1 MNIFAIL
8 APVLGFIME
17 WIYKFIPNY
26 GWTIILFT
34 LIMKILMFPL
44 QVKQQK
50 STARM
55 SAFQPMIKEIQEK
68 YKDDRVRMNEEMV
81 KFQQESGFS
90 MTAGCLPMIL
100 NMFIIFGMIEVVYRP
115 LQYVLRIPTDIIQ
128 KCIEIAKAGGT
139 DAARLASHLAQN
151 ELLGLVSANPDAY
164 RSVLSQEQ
172 IDAIT
177 NFQFTFLGI
186 NLAQTPGDAGWLSV
200 AIIIPILS
208 VVTMIA
214 FQIIT
219 MKSSGQQLAGSMMA
233 MTWVMSLM
241 FAWFAF
247 TVPVGFSLYYTASN
261 VFSWAQT
268 AILRKKY
275 NPEKI
280 KQEIEEEL
288 KAKRAA
294 KKQKKQVTVVEKDGT
309 EVVKD
314 VNQAELDRIRLE
326 RARALDEERYKDE

>member
-100 NMFIIFGMIEVVYRP
+100 NMFIIFGMIEVVYPWEERAAIVCNDEGLLEGLP
-115 LQYVLRIPTDIIQ
+115 LNRYVPEMGQPIAGTFFVCGFSDDRLTGLTD
-128 KCIEIAKAGGT
+128 E
-139 DAARLASHLAQN
+139 
-151 ELLGLVSANPDAY
+151 
-164 RSVLSQEQ
+164 
-172 IDAIT
+172 
-177 NFQFTFLGI
+177 
-186 NLAQTPGDAGWLSV
+186 
-200 AIIIPILS
+200 
-208 VVTMIA
+208 
-214 FQIIT
+214 
-219 MKSSGQQLAGSMMA
+219 QLARFGRMFHNPQQFLFNENKELYA
-233 MTWVMSLM
+233 VMDC
-241 FAWFAF
+241 
-247 TVPVGFSLYYTASN
+247 VPTE
-261 VFSWAQT
+261 
-268 AILRKKY
+268 
-275 NPEKI
+275 PM
-280 KQEIEEEL
+280 EEP
-288 KAKRAA
+288 
-294 KKQKKQVTVVEKDGT
+294 
-309 EVVKD
+309 
-314 VNQAELDRIRLE
+314 
-326 RARALDEERYKDE
+326 

>member
-1 MNIFAIL
+1 MGLL
-8 APVLGFIME
+8 ATPLGFVME
-17 WIYKFIPNY
+17 LLYKVVPNY
-26 GWTIILFT
+26 GLTIILFT

-50 STARM
+50 NTARM

-81 KFQQESGFS
+81 KFQEESGFS
-90 MTAGCLPMIL
+90 MTAGCLPMVL
-100 NMFIIFGMIEVVYRP
+100 NMLVIFGMIEVVYRP
-115 LQYVLRIPTDIIQ
+115 MQYILRI
-128 KCIEIAKAGGT
+128 GT
-139 DAARLASHLAQN
+139 DAINQCIEVAKTAGVALQANTTLVQN
-151 ELLGLVSANPDAY
+151 QLMSLIQADPTAY
-164 RSVLSQEQ
+164 SSVLSADQL
-172 IDAIT
+172 DAVV
-177 NFQFTFLGI
+177 NFKFSFLGI
-186 NLAQTPGDAGWLSV
+186 NLAQTPGEAGWLSI

-219 MKSSGQQLAGSMMA
+219 MKSSGQQLGGGMMV
-233 MTWVMSLM
+233 MTWVMSLT

-261 VFSWAQT
+261 VFSWVQT
-268 AILRKKY
+268 SILRKKY

-294 KKQKKQVTVVEKDGT
+294 KKQKKQVTIKTEDGK
-309 EVVKD
+309 EVVKS

-326 RARALDEERYKDE
+326 RARALDAERYKDE